1 MIAVMGAAGNT
12 GRVIVEEALQRG
24 EKVRALGRSA
34 ERLAPLRAH
43 GAEVMAGDANDVGY
57 LARAFAGAD
66 AVYTLIPPD
75 PKAPDF
81 RATQDRL
88 GEATVRALRES
99 GVRSV
104 AFLSSLG
111 ADLASGNGPIAGLH
125 AQEERLK
132 ALGVQNLLFLRA
144 GYFFENHLATL
155 QLIKQQGVNGSAL
168 APDLPMAMVATR
180 DIGKLAANALLARDF
195 RGVVIQEILGPRD
208 LTMAEAT
215 RIIGERIGKPD
226 LRYVQLGYD
235 DFQKNLVQMGLSPS
249 IAGLYTEMVRAFNEG
264 RIRSVQ
270 GRNPQNTTP
279 TTFESFAAEI
289 AAAYNAS

>member
-1 MIAVMGAAGNT
+1 
-12 GRVIVEEALQRG
+12 VIVEEALQRG

-155 QLIKQQGVNGSAL
+155 QLIKQQGVNGGAL